1 MHAPGAGI
9 GTILA
14 TCGSVLLNGTQTKEW
29 GWNRR
34 GSGEGPSGQGGRPGR
49 DTMLAKSRSCHGP
62 EPPPQR
68 HGFPFCARA
77 VPTQLRAPQQ
87 SSASKHGV

>member
-62 EPPPQR
+62 EPPP
-68 HGFPFCARA
+68 PAAR
-77 VPTQLRAPQQ
+77 VSLLCPGCTDPAPGP
-87 SSASKHGV
+87 AAELG